1 MRAGGAAPW
10 GIRRRLPL
18 VALLVAIGGPG
29 AEAGAHPEIPA
40 VAVAGL
46 CPETGRE
53 ARTAER
59 TIRPGLR
66 VVQNRETYPVE
77 GADAAEIL
85 ASMRSG
91 GRPVERGETEA
102 GLAAETAFGWT
113 DARTRYE
120 IEYARRGGSCRMT
133 RVDVVVEITVTLP
146 RWTPPSGTP
155 VALRHRWNRFR
166 SRLEAHEAGHVR
178 IARRG
183 GARLL
188 RELEGLSRDE
198 CGGMKEAARTRAD
211 AVLAEVHEDHIRYD
225 RETGNGRTQGV
236 VWKVG

>member
-1 MRAGGAAPW
+1 MSRETAGALVLLLAAAP
-10 GIRRRLPL
+10 
-18 VALLVAIGGPG
+18 VGP
-29 AEAGAHPEIPA
+29 AA
-40 VAVAGL
+40 V
-46 CPETGRE
+46 PD
-53 ARTAER
+53 
-59 TIRPGLR
+59 LR
-66 VVQNRETYPVE
+66 VVRDRAYYTVE

-85 ASMRSG
+85 ASMQSAGRRVESG
-91 GRPVERGETEA
+91 RTEA
-102 GLAAETAFGWT
+102 GVEAETAFAWT

-183 GARLL
+183 GVRLL
-188 RELEGLSRDE
+188 RELEDLRRDG
-198 CGGMKEAARTRAD
+198 CDGMEEAARTRAD
-211 AVLAEVHEDHIRYD
+211 ALLARVHEDHLRYD
-225 RETGNGRTQGV
+225 RDTGHGRTQGV
-236 VWKVG
+236 VWEVG